1 MLKSQ
6 SSRKSLVPYPSL
18 GSDTY
23 GTAVEIMA
31 NLVSLLLRNTST
43 ITLFQDQAISKE
55 LGQGRYGTLPGW
67 ASI

>member
-1 MLKSQ
+1 MKSE

-23 GTAVEIMA
+23 GTTIEIMA
-31 NLVSLLLRNTST
+31 NLLSLLLRNTST

-55 LGQGRYGTLPGW
+55 LEQGTYGTLPGW